1 MKFLG
6 KRGQEFIPMLERY
19 FRTELEVDV
28 VTPILS
34 IYRDIQVDKFTKSR
48 DDLTLKVGLHKED
61 TCLLLLDEIKGIDYL
76 LVTKVCEVL
85 CIIRKEVDLDPKT
98 VILCTLRTHI
108 EELKKFSNN
117 LCIYLPFEDKS
128 LTDLPYHPEST
139 SEIILDNFN
148 SKTALKDELLKCK
161 FIIASYTNCF
171 EPGDYNYANEYN
183 EIYHL
188 ARILK
193 VDVFTSINP
202 WESSYLHNSLE
213 HLV

>member
-6 KRGQEFIPMLERY
+6 KIGQEFIPMLERY
-19 FRTELEVDV
+19 FRTELEVDEIS
-28 VTPILS
+28 PILS
-34 IYRDIQVDKFTKSR
+34 IYKDVQVDKFTKSR
-48 DDLTLKVGLHKED
+48 DELKLKVGIYKEN
-61 TCLLLLDEIKGIDYL
+61 TCLHLLDNLKGIDYI
-76 LVTKVCEVL
+76 LVTKVSEVL
-85 CIIRKEVDLDPKT
+85 CIIRKEVELDPKT

-117 LCIYLPFEDKS
+117 LCIYIPFEDKV
-128 LTDLPYHPEST
+128 LNDLPYHSEST
-139 SEIILDNFN
+139 SELILDNFTI
-148 SKTALKDELLKCK
+148 KTAPKEELLKCK

-171 EPGDYNYANEYN
+171 EPDDYNYANEYN